1 MKKSTKNKLLEFPN
15 LHLNERDFRAF
26 DAFALMTETPET
38 LSKKVRG
45 VVDEGSVSKIITLLE
60 NLSEDD
66 LRAVEVSILESL
78 LNSSGFYYDAEKDEV
93 IYETDCEKFRSEL
106 EQKRNFLTTSL
117 RCLARRLSD
126 KGKGNV
132 KSLTVSERQLFYY
145 DVYRH
150 FTKDLGITPPDTP
163 DGWFAQFMKVLTSDP
178 DYRTLGLYVADPRP
192 FIRKA
197 RKYVRNN
204 G

>member
-1 MKKSTKNKLLEFPN
+1 VNKKTKEKLLAFPN
-15 LHLNERDFRAF
+15 LDLKERDFRAF
-26 DAFALMTETPET
+26 DTFASLTETPET
-38 LSKKVRG
+38 LSKKMRG
-45 VVDEGSVSKIITLLE
+45 VVDEGSLSKIITLLE

-66 LRAVEVSILESL
+66 LRAVEVSILDSL
-78 LNSSGFYYDAEKDEV
+78 LDSSGFYYDAENDKV
-93 IYETDCEKFRSEL
+93 IYETDCEKFRFEL
-106 EQKRNFLTTSL
+106 KRQRNFLTSTL

-150 FTKDLGITPPDTP
+150 FIEDLGITPPDTP
-163 DGWFAQFMKVLTSDP
+163 DGWFVQFMKVLTSDP
-178 DYRTLGLYVADPRP
+178 DYRALGLFVADPRP

-197 RKYVRNN
+197 RQYVRDN